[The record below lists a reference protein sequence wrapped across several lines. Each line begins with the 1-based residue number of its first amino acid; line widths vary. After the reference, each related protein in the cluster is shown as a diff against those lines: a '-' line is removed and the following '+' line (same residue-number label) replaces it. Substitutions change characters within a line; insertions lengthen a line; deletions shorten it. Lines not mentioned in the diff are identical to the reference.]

1 MAPESEQTI
10 KVASK
15 KDANTGSI
23 KLKKPPPKHS
33 KPGNWRDGSV
43 VEGASSEPSSQQSP
57 VPLTPMP
64 MR

>member
-1 MAPESEQTI
+1 MAPEPEQTI

-15 KDANTGSI
+15 KEIKSGTI

-43 VEGASSEPSSQQSP
+43 VEGGLPRHSNVVKGRSS
-57 VPLTPMP
+57 
-64 MR
+64 